1 MSSADETDCVWTS
14 GNMFLLLKEK
24 KMENSGADVKK
35 KANKNFKSNKNRSV
49 ISKRK
54 YEKKSLVDI

>member
-14 GNMFLLLKEK
+14 GNMFLLLKGK

-35 KANKNFKSNKNRSV
+35 GKQKFQ
-49 ISKRK
+49 I
-54 YEKKSLVDI
+54 